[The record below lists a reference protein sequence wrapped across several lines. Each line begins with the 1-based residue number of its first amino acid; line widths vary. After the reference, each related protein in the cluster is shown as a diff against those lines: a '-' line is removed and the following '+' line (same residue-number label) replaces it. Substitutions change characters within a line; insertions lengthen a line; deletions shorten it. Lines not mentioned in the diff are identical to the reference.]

1 MLLSKRL
8 VVIYKDDVGNR
19 TDAYNTG
26 GQPNINSI
34 DLTWQRWPPPTSVPL
49 EPFLHRHFAHTSSRG
64 RNFRQTCEIP
74 QPRNFSKPISS
85 TLSTSMESSTVKS
98 KLSFFLSFTIN
109 LLNSKSLEQGKTIK
123 ESMKIFI
130 AFLLWDIIREEWIE
144 HWNILKKI
152 KMHRNW
158 ISLTSLTFIERKWKT
173 IEFVWNSHRHHRDPP
188 LFASF
193 SP

>member
-1 MLLSKRL
+1 MTKVATTNFRPLRAFLAPPFCPYVLAWPQLPANLRDST
-8 VVIYKDDVGNR
+8 VISRNR
-19 TDAYNTG
+19 Y
-26 GQPNINSI
+26 
-34 DLTWQRWPPPTSVPL
+34 
-49 EPFLHRHFAHTSSRG
+49 HRHCQHRWNH
-64 RNFRQTCEIP
+64 RPLNLNF
-74 QPRNFSKPISS
+74 
-85 TLSTSMESSTVKS
+85 
-98 KLSFFLSFTIN
+98 LSFFLSRCVN

>member
-64 RNFRQTCEIP
+64 HNFRQTCEIP

-98 KLSFFLSFTIN
+98 KLSFLLSFAMRKSSKFLKFGTGEDDKGIHEDFYSVFIVRY
-109 LLNSKSLEQGKTIK
+109 NSRGMNWTLEYFK
-123 ESMKIFI
+123 EDKN
-130 AFLLWDIIREEWIE
+130 A
-144 HWNILKKI
+144 
-152 KMHRNW
+152 
-158 ISLTSLTFIERKWKT
+158 
-173 IEFVWNSHRHHRDPP
+173 
-188 LFASF
+188 
-193 SP
+193 